1 MRKVFSFIISDFNK
15 IKKVKMT
22 RPFTLEEQQM
32 NNWFIPTKRI
42 AILAGISTF
51 DAVCKIV
58 RKKTTNGKKLENEE
72 A

>member
-1 MRKVFSFIISDFNK
+1 
-15 IKKVKMT
+15 MT
-22 RPFTLEEQQM
+22 RPFTLEEQQK

-42 AILAGISTF
+42 AILAGISNF

-58 RKKTTNGKKLENEE
+58 KKKTTKEKMPENEE